1 MEGMHMRLLDKVMLT
16 AMVFAMLMIAL
27 RHHDLSHV
35 IRKKIVPTPVIV
47 AKKIV
52 RPADPEL
59 TRILDAIKEILN
71 K

>member
-1 MEGMHMRLLDKVMLT
+1 MRLLDKVMLAALSI
-16 AMVFAMLMIAL
+16 AMVGIAL
-27 RHHDLSHV
+27 RVHGRTHV

-47 AKKIV
+47 AKKIL
-52 RPADPEL
+52 RPADTEL